1 MSIEIDT
8 AWTQSDPIYINTDV
22 KKKISNSYALPI
34 EGQVTVNLQTETEL
48 IQLILTSSIE
58 NKMRLAIISSVVVV
72 VNHSKH
78 AMKVFAFAADVGE
91 KLDGVRRNEIPTK
104 HFKTLFENAKGYN
117 KKGHPLP
124 IFTDVCVV
132 KGKRK
137 INTNFSSLIAIGSG
151 AEEVSFPIK
160 IQPMLRKCV
169 NVPSETGNLPI
180 SVSVIKHNEQFFVSI
195 HDDPSPFMSIKNET
209 DFNLYVA
216 QTDLTNPNAK
226 YILPH
231 REVTDERFSWFQTVP
246 SKQRIFYTPPI
257 INEHF
262 PELTN
267 PDYGL
272 IFACVT
278 GDDLVRWSQPI
289 KIDGTKKIII
299 NVPMFGDVKLTVD
312 GRGKMALVTIGY
324 IQNERDDSIARSEPT
339 REIYRTVSRQSF
351 LDINSNYQK
360 TFSVMRKAS
369 AKALNVNFFS
379 KGVSFTIYK
388 DGERKR
394 VEQISLNVDEIGV
407 KYSKLSCKLRMNFT
421 KIQVDNEL
429 FPSGDYDFPVVLCNK
444 DLPKSLNHQVAGTS
458 VWDLSEILEE
468 QQNQELF
475 TIDLDLY
482 ENGEIENAIV
492 ELQPIRLYVEDTFI
506 NVLLE
511 TVDDCLP
518 TNLIPKSSKGLER
531 VKLENGMVLVPNA
544 VVVQAQLLS
553 DPLRL
558 KSIRLEPLHILL
570 SVHTCMR

>member
-1 MSIEIDT
+1 
-8 AWTQSDPIYINTDV
+8 
-22 KKKISNSYALPI
+22 
-34 EGQVTVNLQTETEL
+34 
-48 IQLILTSSIE
+48 
-58 NKMRLAIISSVVVV
+58 MRLVIISSLVVV
-72 VNHSKH
+72 VNHSAH
-78 AMKVFAFAADVGE
+78 AMKIFAFVADVGE

-104 HFKTLFENAKGYN
+104 QFKTLFGNIKGFN

-124 IFTDVCVV
+124 IFADLCGG

-137 INTNFSSLIAIGSG
+137 VNTSFSSLISIGSG
-151 AEEVSFPIK
+151 NEEASFPIK

-169 NVPSETGNLPI
+169 NVPSENGNLPV

-195 HDDPSPFMSIKNET
+195 QDDLSPFMSIRNET

-231 REVTDERFSWFQTVP
+231 KEVTDERFSWFQTVP

-262 PELTN
+262 PELAN

-278 GDDLVRWSQPI
+278 GDDFVRWSQPI

-299 NVPMFGDVKLTVD
+299 NVPMFGDVKLTID
-312 GRGKMALVTIGY
+312 DRGKMALVTIGY
-324 IQNERDDSIARSEPT
+324 IQNEGDDSVARSELT
-339 REIYRTVSRQSF
+339 REVYRSVSRQSF
-351 LDINSNYQK
+351 LDVNSNYQK
-360 TFSVMRKAS
+360 TFSVLKKAS

-379 KGVSFTIYK
+379 KGISFTIYK

-394 VEQISLNVDEIGV
+394 VEQISLNIEEISV
-407 KYSKLSCKLRMNFT
+407 KYSKLACKLKINFT

-429 FPSGDYDFPVVLCNK
+429 FPLGDYDFPVVLCNK
-444 DLPKSLNHQVAGTS
+444 DLPKSSNHQLAGTS
-458 VWDLSEILEE
+458 IWDLGEILDE
-468 QQNQELF
+468 QQSQELF
-475 TIDLDLY
+475 TIDFDLY
-482 ENGEIENAIV
+482 ENGEIENVVV

-511 TVDDCLP
+511 TVEDCLP
-518 TNLIPKSSKGLER
+518 TNLIPKSNKGVER
-531 VKLENGMVLVPNA
+531 VKLVNGMILVPNA

-558 KSIRLEPLHILL
+558 KTVRLEPLHILL